1 MKIKSGLIVATTL
14 IAIAGAGSVSAGWLD
29 KLSEVVKEN
38 VGEDSPI
45 STGSLSKES
54 LGKSLSNTPVSIEE
68 MTEAFKQ
75 ALDIGSKKVVEQ
87 LGKTDGF
94 NADQAIR
101 IPLPEKMQTVK
112 KWLDK
117 VGLGDSMN
125 DLETSLNR
133 AAENAA
139 PKARSLFVDTIKQ
152 MSFEDVKSIYN
163 GGDDA
168 ATRYFQEKM
177 TPALTKEMAPVVEQ
191 SLSEVG
197 TVKLY
202 DDIMGQ
208 YKSIPFVPDVKADLT
223 GHVVDGGLNGIFHY
237 IAKEE
242 AEIRKNPV
250 KRTTE
255 LLQRVF
261 GSK

>member
-1 MKIKSGLIVATTL
+1 MNIRPYIILFTL
-14 IAIAGAGSVSAGWLD
+14 SLSTLGASNVSASWFD
-29 KLSEVVKEN
+29 KLSEVVKEQ
-38 VGEDSPI
+38 VGEDSVI
-45 STGSLSKES
+45 SPSALSDS
-54 LGKSLSNTPVSIEE
+54 SAVSVED
-68 MTEAFKQ
+68 MTQAFKQ

-87 LGKTDGF
+87 VGKTDGF

-117 VGLGDSMN
+117 VGMGDSMA

-139 PKARSLFVDTIKQ
+139 PQARALFINTIQQ

-177 TPALTKEMAPVVEQ
+177 TPSLTEAMSPVVDK
-191 SLSEVG
+191 SLSDVG

-223 GHVVDGGLNGIFHY
+223 GHVVEGGLKGIFHY

-261 GSK
+261 GQ